1 MKNFLRRHLK
11 ISKYEQH
18 VKLGIFLVASVLIL
32 LFSIF
37 APPGVSLF
45 DKVGMELALIAIGV
59 FLLRFPT
66 GIFLSA
72 NLFVVAAA
80 AGSVLRFYDLFP
92 GYDRVVH
99 FLSGIILGFVGFYTA
114 KWLLGRLSIAQNPL
128 LLTLFSFF
136 FSCSCA
142 GFWEIIE
149 FTTDCVSQMGVQHG
163 NTDTMGDIVAGF
175 IGAACFG
182 AVCLYK
188 YRRNLADFIRD
199 LLHLEPKHPPQENQ
213 AEAAVRDSAEQRGQ

>member
-1 MKNFLRRHLK
+1 MRNFLRSHLK
-11 ISKYEQH
+11 ISEHEQH
-18 VKLGIFLVASVLIL
+18 VKLGIFLTASLMVL

-37 APPGVSLF
+37 APPGVKLF
-45 DKVGMELALIAIGV
+45 DKIGMELALIAIGI
-59 FLLRFPT
+59 FLLRFPI

-72 NLFVVAAA
+72 NLFVVAAT

-99 FLSGIILGFVGFYTA
+99 FMSGIILGFVGFYA
-114 KWLLGRLSIAQNPL
+114 ARWLLGRLDIAENPL
-128 LLTLFSFF
+128 LLTLTSFF
-136 FSCSCA
+136 FSCACA

-149 FTTDCVSQMGVQHG
+149 FTVDCVAQMGVQHG

-175 IGAACFG
+175 LGAACFG

-188 YRRNLADFIRD
+188 YRRHVFDFIRSLIPSKASD
-199 LLHLEPKHPPQENQ
+199 NTEKTETVASSVSQHTDQ
-213 AEAAVRDSAEQRGQ
+213 

>member
-1 MKNFLRRHLK
+1 MRNFWRSHLK
-11 ISKYEQH
+11 ISGHEQH
-18 VKLGIFLVASVLIL
+18 VKLGIFLLASLMVL

-37 APPGVSLF
+37 APPDVKLF
-45 DKVGMELALIAIGV
+45 DKIGMELALIAIGI
-59 FLLRFPT
+59 FLLRFPI

-92 GYDRVVH
+92 GYDRIVH
-99 FLSGIILGFVGFYTA
+99 FMSGIILGFVGFYAA
-114 KWLLGRLSIAQNPL
+114 KWLLSRLDVAENPL
-128 LLTLFSFF
+128 LLTLTSFF

-149 FTTDCVSQMGVQHG
+149 FTVDCVAQMGVQHG

-175 IGAACFG
+175 LGAACFG

-188 YRRNLADFIRD
+188 YRHYVLDFIRALIPSEASD
-199 LLHLEPKHPPQENQ
+199 NAEKAEPVANSVSQHTDQ
-213 AEAAVRDSAEQRGQ
+213 